1 MRTDIAALAFGLA
14 FAVAAGNPAA
24 AFQTSATAY
33 IAVDQATGIVL
44 AEKNADQPIPP
55 ASLSKLMTLN
65 MVFEALDDG
74 RLSMDDRLPVSSHA
88 MSYKGSSMFLDRN
101 DRVRVE
107 DLIRGIVVLSGNDAC
122 AVVAE
127 ALSPDG
133 TEAGFARLMT
143 ERGREIGLTGSNFT
157 NSNGWPD
164 PDHYMTARDL
174 AILAS
179 HLIREFPQYY
189 PYFAE
194 IEFGFDERV
203 PSNRFNRNPLLDL
216 GIGADGLKTG
226 YTSDAGYGLVGS
238 AKRGNRRIVFVLSG
252 MKGTVLRREEAER
265 MINWYYFQFEEFVPF
280 EVGEVVATVP
290 VFNGK
295 EREVPATVA
304 QAAALPLPVA
314 AKGAVEAFA
323 EFTEPAFAPV
333 VKGQPLGELVITVPG
348 LSEPARIP
356 LVAAADVAAGNVVDK
371 VVNRALELIDRTV
384 VEPVSRMQ

>member
-1 MRTDIAALAFGLA
+1 MRTDIAALAVGLA
-14 FAVAAGNPAA
+14 IAVAAGNPVV
-24 AFQTSATAY
+24 AFQTSATSY

-44 AEKNADQPIPP
+44 TEKNADQPIPP

-88 MSYKGSSMFLDRN
+88 MSYKGSSMFLDRT

-122 AVVAE
+122 VVVAE

-174 AILAS
+174 AVLS
-179 HLIREFPQYY
+179 SRLIREFPQYY

-194 IEFGFDERV
+194 VEFGFDERV

-252 MKGTVLRREEAER
+252 MKGTAQRREEAER

-280 EVGEVVATVP
+280 KAGEVVATVP

-295 EREVPATVA
+295 AREVPATVA

-333 VKGQPLGELVITVPG
+333 AKGQPLGELVITVPG

>member
-14 FAVAAGNPAA
+14 VAVAAGHPAV

-74 RLSMDDRLPVSSHA
+74 RLSLDDRLPVSAHA

-179 HLIREFPQYY
+179 RLIREFPHYY

-194 IEFGFDERV
+194 VEFGFDERV
-203 PSNRFNRNPLLDL
+203 PSNRFNRNPLLEL

-238 AKRGNRRIVFVLSG
+238 AKRGKRRIIFVLSG
-252 MKGTVLRREEAER
+252 LNGTAQRREEAER

-280 EVGEVVATVP
+280 EAGEIVATVA

-295 EREVPATVA
+295 TREVPVTLA
-304 QAAALPLPVA
+304 QSAALPLPVS
-314 AKGAVEAFA
+314 AKGEVEAFA
-323 EFTEPAFAPV
+323 EFSQPAFAPV
-333 VKGQPLGELVITVPG
+333 TKGQPLGELVITVPG
-348 LSEPARIP
+348 LAEPARIP
-356 LVAAADVAAGNVVDK
+356 LVAASDVAAGNVVDK
-371 VVNRALELIDRTV
+371 VVNRARDLIDWSV
-384 VEPVSRMQ
+384 VEPVSRMR